1 MSVSQSQ
8 IETQNQTQ
16 KQIQKQKQK
25 KKKYSDDLIYD
36 NDVYKKVS
44 ENNYYFWAWMFV
56 FLAVYLHLWIIVYV
70 SKLKQIVWII
80 FYLWSLWSHC
90 IT

>member
-44 ENNYYFWAWMFV
+44 ENNYYF
-56 FLAVYLHLWIIVYV
+56 
-70 SKLKQIVWII
+70 
-80 FYLWSLWSHC
+80 
-90 IT
+90 